1 VSEVQVR
8 EGEKLSLSEAARI
21 LNRSTK
27 AVEQL
32 VHRQRLRVKRDRDA
46 EGKTVRVWTTREW
59 IDEYASQ
66 ARPVARPEPTS
77 PSSEAARMIME
88 RSIRESHAGTREGRV
103 IDELVRENV
112 DLRLQVADL
121 EIQLDECNKTVE
133 SLRFDQD

>member
-88 RSIRESHAGTREGRV
+88 RSIREGRV